1 MGIKSGLNHFIRRTP
16 LKPIKQTLLLSLL
29 LFSFTAYGKLT
40 YKWLGISG
48 FVLSD
53 EKTTLV
59 FDPAMTRVGL
69 LDFLPFRTV
78 KTDEDEVDYW
88 LSRCGVK
95 SIDAVFVNHAHT
107 DHVIDAPYV
116 ARKFKAK
123 LYGSSSV
130 INVGLGQGLN
140 NDQLQEVSDGEQW
153 KVGAFTITAY
163 LTPHSP
169 HVLGITLM
177 DGDITSPLKAP
188 SSAWNYRAG
197 DTYSYHI
204 THPEGDLLFQAISR
218 VDEEDT
224 LKDLKADTLLLTIA
238 NRASSEN
245 LIKRFKTT
253 GAKTVIPLHYDNFFK
268 KMKREGEIDLF
279 WGVDM
284 EEFKAST
291 SEKAAEVKIVWPGYC
306 EGVGI

>member
-1 MGIKSGLNHFIRRTP
+1 MAQAK
-16 LKPIKQTLLLSLL
+16 LS
-29 LFSFTAYGKLT
+29 F
-40 YKWLGISG
+40 KWLGISG

-69 LDFLPFRTV
+69 LDFLPFTTV
-78 KTDEDEVDYW
+78 QSDNDEVDYW
-88 LSRCGVK
+88 LERCGVT

-130 INVGLGQGLN
+130 MNVGRGQGLN
-140 NDQLQEVSDGEQW
+140 NDQLQEVSASGQW
-153 KVGAFTITAY
+153 KVGSFTITAY
-163 LTPHSP
+163 FTPHLP
-169 HVLGITLM
+169 HVMGITLM
-177 DGDITSPLKAP
+177 DGDITSPLTSP
-188 SSAWNYRAG
+188 TSAWNYRAG
-197 DTYSYHI
+197 DTFSFHI
-204 THPEGDLLFQAISR
+204 SHPEGDILFQAIGR
-218 VDEEDT
+218 VTEIDP

-238 NRASSEN
+238 NRVSTEN
-245 LIKRFKTT
+245 LIKRFNTT

-279 WGVDM
+279 WGVKAD
-284 EEFKAST
+284 EFKT
-291 SEKAAEVKIVWPGYC
+291 SAAEKAVGDKVLWPGYC
-306 EGVGI
+306 EGVRL

>member
-1 MGIKSGLNHFIRRTP
+1 LKHF
-16 LKPIKQTLLLSLL
+16 KATLLLSIL
-29 LFSFTAYGKLT
+29 LFSFMAQAKLSF
-40 YKWLGISG
+40 KWLGISG

-69 LDFLPFRTV
+69 LDFLPFTTV
-78 KTDEDEVDYW
+78 QSDKDEVDYW
-88 LSRCGVK
+88 LERCGVT

-130 INVGLGQGLN
+130 MNVGRGQGLN
-140 NDQLQEVSDGEQW
+140 NDQLQEVSVGGEW
-153 KVGAFTITAY
+153 KVGDFTIAAFS
-163 LTPHSP
+163 TPHLP

-177 DGDITSPLKAP
+177 DGDITSPLTSP
-188 SSAWNYRAG
+188 TSAWNYRAG
-197 DTYSYHI
+197 ETFSYYI
-204 THPEGDLLFQAISR
+204 SHPQGNILFQAIGR
-218 VDEEDT
+218 VTDDDP

-238 NRASSEN
+238 NRVSTEN
-245 LIKRFKTT
+245 LIKRFNTT

-268 KMKREGEIDLF
+268 KMKREGEIDEF
-279 WGVDM
+279 WGVKTG
-284 EEFKAST
+284 EFKESV
-291 SEKAAEVKIVWPGYC
+291 SKKAAGVKVVWPGYC